1 MIRPLQIVLG
11 VFLCLTGSVIA
22 KDGAE
27 LPHYD
32 ITADLDPET
41 GVFTA
46 EVKISGVGAGPLAL
60 RRADWLNIEKVAVGG
75 SSHAFT
81 PQQRGLIV
89 PLSGAGPHDVIISAS
104 GTIPVLNAGD
114 RRSGAGS
121 AVSGADGTF
130 LSGYSGWFPWD
141 GSAPFSY
148 RLSVSVPTG
157 TKAVSPGKILQ
168 ETETAENYTAVF
180 ASEKAFEA
188 PSLFTGPYEIGE
200 RDVGGIRVRT
210 YFPAEIA
217 GLSDDYLDAAG
228 RYLTRF
234 RTEIGPYPYED
245 FHIISSPL
253 PVGLAFV
260 NLTYIGEMIV
270 PLPFMKGRSLAHEVL
285 HNWWGN
291 GVHVDY
297 PSGNWSEGLTT
308 FMADYGLAKD
318 QGPEVAKTMRLQWLR
333 DYAALPESRDER
345 VRDFIGKEHQAAQI
359 IGYNKAAFLFHML
372 EMEVGKEKF
381 AEGLRQFWS
390 DYRFETASWS
400 DMLSVFEAVTGRD
413 LGAFFDQWLDRVGA
427 PELILGDVQTEQ
439 MGNDYLTRVTVQQS
453 TPAYS
458 LLVPVDLETPS
469 EIIRELRRL
478 DGQEAVL
485 EFRTGEPVKG
495 VHVDPDFDLFRR
507 LLPGETMPI
516 MRDITLAPSVTMLSL
531 YDDDA
536 LTDQALGLAN
546 SLMDSGSTAK
556 IVAEA
561 PDLTQVGLPP
571 LIVVGEPAELA
582 EFAENYAISPAP
594 EKVAAGALTAWA
606 AQSPVGAPV
615 LLIAAVDA
623 ETLRSAHR
631 SLRHYGRRSYV
642 VLDGSKAPQRGI
654 WPVVSSPLMKP
665 LTK

>member
-1 MIRPLQIVLG
+1 MIRTIQTALA
-11 VFLCLTGSVIA
+11 VFLCLTGTVVA
-22 KDGAE
+22 KDRAK
-27 LPHYD
+27 LPHCD
-32 ITADLDPET
+32 ITAELDPET
-41 GVFTA
+41 GALSV
-46 EVKISGVGAGPLAL
+46 EVTITGVDGGPLAL
-60 RRADWLNIEKVAVGG
+60 RRADWLTIENVTVGG
-75 SSHAFT
+75 SAHAFT

-89 PLSGAGPHDVIISAS
+89 PLSGGGSHEMVISAR
-104 GTIPVLNAGD
+104 GTIPALSSGG

-121 AVSGADGTF
+121 AVSGADGAF
-130 LSGYSGWFPWD
+130 LSGYSGWFPWA

-157 TKAVSPGKILQ
+157 TKAISPGKILQ
-168 ETETAENYTAVF
+168 EIETADSYTAVF

-188 PSLFTGPYEIGE
+188 PSLFAGRYEIGE

-217 GLSDDYLDAAG
+217 GFSSDYLDAAG

-234 RTEIGPYPYED
+234 SAEIGPYPYED

-291 GVHVDY
+291 GVYVDY

-318 QGPEVAKTMRLQWLR
+318 QGSEAAKTMRLQWLR

-372 EMEVGKEKF
+372 DMEIGQESFEK
-381 AEGLRQFWS
+381 GLQQFWS
-390 DYRFETASWS
+390 AYRYEMASWE
-400 DMLSVFEAVTGRD
+400 DMRSVFETVSDKD
-413 LGAFFDQWLDRVGA
+413 LTAFFDQWLNRVGA
-427 PELILGDVQTEQ
+427 PELTLADVQTEQ
-439 MGNDYLTRVTVQQS
+439 TGNDYLTRVTIRQS
-453 TPAYS
+453 APAYS
-458 LLVPVDLETPS
+458 LLVPLDLKMPS
-469 EIIRELRRL
+469 ETIRELKRL

-485 EFRTGEPVKG
+485 EFRTGEPVKS

-507 LLPGETMPI
+507 LLPGEIMPI

-531 YDDDA
+531 YDDVG

-546 SLMDSGSTAK
+546 GLMDRGSTAE
-556 IVAEA
+556 IAAEA
-561 PDLTQVGLPP
+561 PDLTQAGSRP

-582 EFAENYAISPAP
+582 EFAEDNSISPAP
-594 EKVAAGALTAWA
+594 ENMAAGALTAWA
-606 AQSPVGAPV
+606 ARLPAAAPV
-615 LLIAAVDA
+615 LLIAADDA
-623 ETLRSAHR
+623 ETLRSARR
-631 SLRHYGRRSYV
+631 SLRHYGRQSYV
-642 VLDGSKAPQRGI
+642 VLSGGKAPQRGI
-654 WPVVSSPLMKP
+654 WPVASSPLMKQV
-665 LTK
+665 TK

>member
-1 MIRPLQIVLG
+1 MIRPLQIALA
-11 VFLCLTGSVIA
+11 VFLCLTGTVVA
-22 KDGAE
+22 KDRAK

-32 ITADLDPET
+32 INAKLDPESGAVSVEVTIT
-41 GVFTA
+41 GVD
-46 EVKISGVGAGPLAL
+46 GGPPAL
-60 RRADWLNIEKVAVGG
+60 RRADWLTIEDVTVGG
-75 SSHAFT
+75 SAHAFA
-81 PQQRGLIV
+81 PQQRGIMV
-89 PLSGAGPHDVIISAS
+89 PLSDVGPHELVISARGIIPALAS
-104 GTIPVLNAGD
+104 GG

-121 AVSGADGTF
+121 AVSGADGAF
-130 LSGYSGWFPWD
+130 LSGSSDWFPWN

-148 RLSVSVPTG
+148 RLSVSVPAG

-168 ETETAENYTAVF
+168 ETETADSYTAVF

-188 PSLFTGPYEIGE
+188 PSLFAGRYEISE

-217 GLSDDYLDAAG
+217 GFSGDYLDAAG

-234 RTEIGPYPYED
+234 SAEIGPYPYED

-291 GVHVDY
+291 GVYVDY

-308 FMADYGLAKD
+308 FMADYGLATD
-318 QGPEVAKTMRLQWLR
+318 QGSEAAKTMRLQWLR

-372 EMEVGKEKF
+372 EMEIGQERFEK
-381 AEGLRQFWS
+381 GLQQFWS
-390 DYRFETASWS
+390 DYTFETASWS
-400 DMLSVFEAVTGRD
+400 DMRSVFETISDKD
-413 LGAFFDQWLDRVGA
+413 LTAFFDQWLDRVGA
-427 PELILGDVQTEQ
+427 PELTLGDVRTEQ
-439 MGNDYLTRVTVQQS
+439 TGDEFLTRVTVRQS
-453 TPAYS
+453 TPTYS
-458 LLVPVDLETPS
+458 LLVPVELET
-469 EIIRELRRL
+469 EAETKRILKRL
-478 DGQEAVL
+478 DGPEDVF
-485 EFRTGEPVKG
+485 EFRTGEPVKS

-531 YDDDA
+531 YDDDG

-546 SLMDSGSTAK
+546 SLMDRGSTAK
-556 IVAEA
+556 IVSEG
-561 PDLTQVGLPP
+561 PDLTQVDSGP
-571 LIVVGEPAELA
+571 LIVVGEPAQLL
-582 EFAENYAISPAP
+582 EFAKDNAISPVP
-594 EKVAAGALTAWA
+594 DNMAAGVLAAWA
-606 AQSPVGAPV
+606 ARSPAGTSV
-615 LLIAAVDA
+615 LFIAADNA
-623 ETLRSAHR
+623 ETLRSARR
-631 SLRHYGRRSYV
+631 SLRHYGRQSYV
-642 VLDGSKAPQRGI
+642 VLGGGKAPQRGI
-654 WPVVSSPLMKP
+654 WPVASSPLMKL